1 MDIQLR
7 RGVLDYCVLAV
18 IKEEESYGYMII
30 KQMESLLPISESTL
44 YPILKRLESN
54 KLVSS
59 YSVEHNGRLRK
70 YYQITPNGIEN
81 LNEFVV
87 SWKEVET
94 IFNYIKGV
102 SEND

>member
-18 IKEEESYGYMII
+18 IKEEESYGYIII